1 MIEAAI
7 KRALAAHGK
16 MRIEQLVSAMDE
28 AATTDI
34 RCYALW
40 PILKQVLGRPAD
52 PQLQH
57 AIASIDSWY
66 ADGCHRRDLTNHD
79 NTKPGVY
86 QHNDAITIMDA
97 WYPQLLDAMFGPAL
111 GADAFGSLHGML
123 DFGAV
128 TPGVPAAGGY
138 PDFSDGWYG
147 YVSKDLRDL
156 LAPRHVTAAPA
167 RCRVVRRRV
176 RRGRHLVTRRVRVC
190 PQRAK
195 RHVGHAPARRPARRA
210 GTAALSAATAA
221 RLRHR
226 RGHRSRPAPGVRG
239 PYSRIYCGGGSLP
252 ICRQA
257 LQSSLRAALGVS
269 PKQLYGIP
277 DCASNP
283 QASCYD
289 ENTST
294 SVSGISIPRFPWQ
307 NRPTF
312 QQVVELTQKL
322 GR

>member
-1 MIEAAI
+1 
-7 KRALAAHGK
+7 

-128 TPGVPAAGGY
+128 NPGVPAAGGY

-156 LAPRHVTAAPA
+156 LAPRHVAAAPA

-176 RRGRHLVTRRVRVC
+176 RRGRHVVTRRVRVC
-190 PQRAK
+190 PHRAK
-195 RHVGHAPARRPARRA
+195 RRAPRRRPAHRA
-210 GTAALSAATAA
+210 AIAA
-221 RLRHR
+221 RLRHQR
-226 RGHRSRPAPGVRG
+226 PHRSRPASGVPGA
-239 PYSRIYCGGGSLP
+239 YSRIYCGGGSLGA
-252 ICRQA
+252 CRQA
-257 LQSSLRAALGVS
+257 LQSSLHAALGIG
-269 PKQLYGIP
+269 PQQLYGIP
-277 DCASNP
+277 ACASNP

-294 SVSGISIPRFPWQ
+294 AASGISIPRFPWQ

>member
-1 MIEAAI
+1 
-7 KRALAAHGK
+7 
-16 MRIEQLVSAMDE
+16 MDE
-28 AATTDI
+28 PATTDI

-128 TPGVPAAGGY
+128 NPGVPAAGGY

-156 LAPRHVTAAPA
+156 LAPRHVAAAPA

-176 RRGRHLVTRRVRVC
+176 RRGRHVVTRRVRVC
-190 PQRAK
+190 PHRAK
-195 RHVGHAPARRPARRA
+195 RRGPPRPRGTPAPPAPASQPAGLRRAGRLLAHLLRRRVAGCLPPGAPEQPARRA
-210 GTAALSAATAA
+210 RHRPSAAVRDPRVRLESAGQLLRREHVHGGQRYLDTTLSVAEPPHLPAGRRAHPEA
-221 RLRHR
+221 RTLSR
-226 RGHRSRPAPGVRG
+226 RGADQRMRGGRGVRA
-239 PYSRIYCGGGSLP
+239 GS
-252 ICRQA
+252 A
-257 LQSSLRAALGVS
+257 LVAGQS
-269 PKQLYGIP
+269 P
-277 DCASNP
+277 
-283 QASCYD
+283 
-289 ENTST
+289 
-294 SVSGISIPRFPWQ
+294 
-307 NRPTF
+307 
-312 QQVVELTQKL
+312 
-322 GR
+322 